1 MQRLLIGIDLLS
13 TWVGKLFSWCI
24 LLLTFVVTYEV
35 FMRYVLSQPTAWAY
49 DTSYILYGTLFMMCG
64 PYLLSRNGH
73 VRGDFLYRLWAP
85 RRQALVDMVLYIIFY
100 FPGVLALIYSG
111 YFFAEMSWRMNEHS
125 SFTPDGPPIYPYKA
139 LIPIVGV
146 LLLLQG
152 LVEVARCVI
161 CMRTGTWPQRLH
173 DVVEL
178 EELMLKQHG
187 VQDEDDRLALEH
199 AEQGGGVR

>member
-1 MQRLLIGIDLLS
+1 MQRLLIGIDHLS

-24 LLLTFVVTYEV
+24 VALTGVVTYEV
-35 FMRYVLSQPTAWAY
+35 FMRYVLSRPTAWAY
-49 DTSYILYGTLFMMCG
+49 DTSYILYGSLFLMCG

-73 VRGDFLYRLWAP
+73 VRGDFLYRNWSP
-85 RRQALVDMVLYIIFY
+85 RTQAGVDLVLYILFY

-125 SFTPDGPPIYPYKA
+125 SFTPDGPPIYPFKS

-146 LLLLQG
+146 LLFFQG
-152 LVEVARCVI
+152 LVESARCVI
-161 CMRTGTWPQRLH
+161 CMRTGQWPQRLH

-178 EELMLKQHG
+178 EQLMLQQHAAEDKA
-187 VQDEDDRLALEH
+187 DEFAH
-199 AEQGGGVR
+199 QHIEQGGGVR